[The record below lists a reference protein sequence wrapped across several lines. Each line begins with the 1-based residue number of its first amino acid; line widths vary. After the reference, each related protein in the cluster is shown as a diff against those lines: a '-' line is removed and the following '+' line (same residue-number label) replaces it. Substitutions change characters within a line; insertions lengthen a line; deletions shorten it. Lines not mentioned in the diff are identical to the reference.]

1 VHWTGVLDRDG
12 VQRMDDRPRYWFAA
26 KRYRWG
32 WRVPLTWEGCLV
44 DAIWFI
50 AFIGISPYVQERQ
63 HPFKSLGLVFGPAR
77 VLSCNQS
84 LEGRTST
91 LGLLTPPN
99 ANTWVSNTAAIA
111 RTGMSNTLW

>member
-63 HPFKSLGLVFGPAR
+63 HPFKSLGLVFG
-77 VLSCNQS
+77 
-84 LEGRTST
+84 
-91 LGLLTPPN
+91 LL
-99 ANTWVSNTAAIA
+99 AFFLAIN
-111 RTGMSNTLW
+111 RWKGEPQRWDY